1 MAERDVTCSQHPS
14 NRGVECRDERLQEAI
29 DLLHAMKVAVDELN
43 YMIAFQGDM
52 SVNLA
57 DADARKRALH
67 AKNVLENTKDRIIN
81 KILNEADQ
89 ISNG

>member
-1 MAERDVTCSQHPS
+1 MDSQKQPIEHSGSSDCSS
-14 NRGVECRDERLQEAI
+14 A
-29 DLLHAMKVAVDELN
+29 LLHAMKVAVDELN

-67 AKNVLENTKDRIIN
+67 AKTVLENTKDRIVN
-81 KILNEADQ
+81 RILNEADQ
-89 ISNG
+89 LSK